1 MGAKH
6 PASNGRLKLILAILI
21 AGAVAVVALA
31 YDGGNS
37 SEVVDTAQDAADAG
51 ALGGV
56 LYLSEIEENSE
67 AGLIAAINGIVESNG
82 IPDTDGKG
90 ANEKN
95 DNVAAYYTNE
105 KGVRIAGCSEVGDCG
120 SVPAHVRYIKVVV
133 VNDYDPFVA
142 RVLGIDSLGIA
153 ANAIAPLR
161 SDAA

>member
-1 MGAKH
+1 MGTKRAT
-6 PASNGRLKLILAILI
+6 SENGRLKLILAILI
-21 AGAVAVVALA
+21 AGAVAVMALA

-37 SEVVDTAQDAADAG
+37 SEVVNTAQDAADAG

-67 AGLIAAINGIVESNG
+67 AGLIAAINRIVESNG

-105 KGVRIAGCSEVGDCG
+105 NGDRIAGCSEVGG
-120 SVPAHVRYIKVVV
+120 RSPGAEVRTCSL
-133 VNDYDPFVA
+133 
-142 RVLGIDSLGIA
+142 RVRTTGNESSRADGRTAS
-153 ANAIAPLR
+153 
-161 SDAA
+161 